1 MTHGLFAVHW
11 SKSIQTWHIF
21 SLPDGRPVPELKLYC
36 GTLNGNCNEP
46 RLGSKYMYI
55 IAMPKAQGGKA
66 LVLQYPLDSITREA
80 DPVLRYKPAA
90 TNDDIKRVFQ
100 HAGLDWADDTQVWD
114 LKLGNKTMHLNISD
128 FCTYNHVQRP
138 RVGTDAD
145 IEAWHKHVADVK
157 IMAFEHKIQNT
168 TDPSFDA
175 SRFRANPVLPP
186 SETEQNCLKVDLQKD
201 GYSVQKPDERICPT
215 QAESDTAAEQQEA
228 VEIKSEVKAT
238 PPTHNKC
245 SEDDSVDAE
254 NTEANLN
261 RSKYT
266 RITTTVI
273 PTSSV
278 YPARC
283 WLDMLGS
290 QSGDRMMLIYHVCI
304 DSTNVRPQAS
314 QVICWALASLQE
326 VIARLEGTLWN
337 SAVTLREDLV
347 AKILALYNTYNEY
360 VCIDECHMPVSAA
373 DLDQMC
379 GGKA

>member
-21 SLPDGRPVPELKLYC
+21 SLPDGRPVPDLKLYC
-36 GTLNGNCNEP
+36 GTLNGNCSEP

-55 IAMPKAQGGKA
+55 IAMPEAQGGKA

-100 HAGLDWADDTQVWD
+100 HAGLDWTDDAQVWD

-168 TDPSFDA
+168 VDPSFDA

-186 SETEQNCLKVDLQKD
+186 SETEQNCLKVELQKD
-201 GYSVQKPDERICPT
+201 GYSVQKPDDRICPT
-215 QAESDTAAEQQEA
+215 QAEPATAAEQQTESTDTEA
-228 VEIKSEVKAT
+228 HANSECSAECPADPISSIDNCGDVDNCLTWVDVEVAPFRYSASTECSLDVFRVKR
-238 PPTHNKC
+238 
-245 SEDDSVDAE
+245 DSV
-254 NTEANLN
+254 L
-261 RSKYT
+261 
-266 RITTTVI
+266 
-273 PTSSV
+273 
-278 YPARC
+278 
-283 WLDMLGS
+283 L
-290 QSGDRMMLIYHVCI
+290 QYHVAVDDGGTNGHA
-304 DSTNVRPQAS
+304 DSAR
-314 QVICWALASLQE
+314 VICWALDKLQE
-326 VIARLEGTLWN
+326 VITSMQIYPVKHIQA
-337 SAVTLREDLV
+337 LREDMV
-347 AKILALYNTYNEY
+347 AKLVYLFEAYAGCARADKYELQFSDATYD
-360 VCIDECHMPVSAA
+360 VH
-373 DLDQMC
+373 
-379 GGKA
+379 K

>member
-36 GTLNGNCNEP
+36 GTLNSNCNEP

-55 IAMPKAQGGKA
+55 IAMPEARGGKA

-100 HAGLDWADDTQVWD
+100 HAGLDWSDDTQVWD

-138 RVGTDAD
+138 RVGTDTD

-157 IMAFEHKIQNT
+157 IMALEHKIQNT

-186 SETEQNCLKVDLQKD
+186 SETEQNCLKVELQKD
-201 GYSVQKPDERICPT
+201 GYSVQKPDDRICPT
-215 QAESDTAAEQQEA
+215 QAESVAATEQQ
-228 VEIKSEVKAT
+228 SEST
-238 PPTHNKC
+238 
-245 SEDDSVDAE
+245 D
-254 NTEANLN
+254 TEAQDNSECSTECIADPVLN
-261 RSKYT
+261 AEDCVDTDK
-266 RITTTVI
+266 RITQIDVEVAPFSYATCVDC
-273 PTSSV
+273 
-278 YPARC
+278 R
-283 WLDMLGS
+283 LDIFDAKKGS
-290 QSGDRMMLIYHVCI
+290 ILLQYHVGVDPHCTQDHTDVARI
-304 DSTNVRPQAS
+304 
-314 QVICWALASLQE
+314 ICWALDRLQE
-326 VIARLEGTLWN
+326 AITSMNINTAQN
-337 SAVTLREDLV
+337 MQTLREDLV
-347 AKILALYNTYNEY
+347 AKLMYLFGTYAGYSY
-360 VCIDECHMPVSAA
+360 VNKYELRLSAA
-373 DLDQMC
+373 TYH
-379 GGKA
+379 AHE